1 VSTTFEVDCTV
12 RVSHRF
18 EDLSAPVE
26 LDGNPPMHPGDEV
39 MVHGVAPRP
48 RYGEVL
54 TERRRATVTRA
65 SWFKRTWVRLTGDL
79 ECLTLFDFGF
89 TEEETGHEHRRP
101 RPRD

>member
-1 VSTTFEVDCTV
+1 VSTTFDVDCTV

-18 EDLSAPVE
+18 EDLSAHVE
-26 LDGNPPMHPGDEV
+26 LDGNPAMHPGDEV

-89 TEEETGHEHRRP
+89 TEEET
-101 RPRD
+101 